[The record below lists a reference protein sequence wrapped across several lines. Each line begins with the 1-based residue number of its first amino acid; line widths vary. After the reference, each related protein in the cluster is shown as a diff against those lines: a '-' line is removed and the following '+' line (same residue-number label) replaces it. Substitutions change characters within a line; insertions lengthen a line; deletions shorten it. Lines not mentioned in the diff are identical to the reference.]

1 MGLFEKL
8 FGKSEQPKPQKVDG
22 KFKLLTAYEP
32 VYTSWSGSLYE
43 SELVRSAIDAR
54 ARHISKLRVEIQG
67 AAKPKLQIRMKRSPN
82 DFQTWSQFLYR
93 LSTIL
98 DMQNTAFIVPVFGE
112 FGEIIGVY
120 PVLPTRCEVISVEGD
135 PWIRYRFNNGQ
146 TAAIELDLIGIMTK
160 FQYKSDFFGESN
172 AALLDTMSLIKLQ
185 RDGIKDATKN
195 SNTYKFWA
203 QVSNFTK
210 TEDLAKERKRF
221 TSQNLTADADS
232 EGLLLF
238 PNTYTNITKLDS
250 KSFVVDEGQMKL
262 IQTNIYNYYGVNERI
277 LQNLANGDEWA
288 AFYEGCVE
296 VFAIQFSEVM
306 TRMLFTPREQSQG
319 SLLMATA
326 NRLQYMSNADK
337 LNVAAQLTDRGILS
351 INEAREIFNL
361 MPVDGGDIRTIRGE
375 YKDANDLN
383 NGGNEDERE

>member
-262 IQTNIYNYYGVNERI
+262 IQTNVYNYYGVNERI

-296 VFAIQFSEVM
+296 VFSIQFSEVM

-383 NGGNEDERE
+383 NGGNEDE